1 MKIKAHMSG
10 AILAASIFTAASADA
25 AVTFEIEWAKA
36 GKEISISAENGRVA
50 GITALKGSARVRET
64 AIHVRKADA
73 LRLQCRIEDENMNL
87 GPGSTIVSITNGS
100 ESFSFFLRD
109 VNSGSPVW
117 IPEYQVT
124 VLPEGDGRS
133 YSQVVESIKAKG
145 IVSKMDRIEA
155 SGEASFEEAFR
166 ICRSMSAP
174 IWLGISRDMRRFEIT
189 EELPDLPSTVQNDKR
204 IVPILSYH
212 PFADP
217 DLSTAPLSYNYSFSR
232 GVGPQDNIRRSL
244 EDGVMP
250 ICNSVTD
257 DDGVIYHS
265 KSFVT
270 LERSTLTEE
279 NVKGTH
285 YMISDNNSGGRAWTE
300 EHLVQLRKILAETPP
315 ADEETILTIHTT
327 ITNTAK
333 VPRYAWFKI
342 PYTSFAGGSY
352 EYDPSSGLSTL
363 ADGKVFCISTI
374 DGKPVANEEMA
385 VLLGAGK
392 SIEVDYIIPHS
403 PVSRER
409 ACAMAMKPYE
419 TRFTECKAFWQKKLD
434 AAARIRVPEE
444 RVQNMIQAGLLHLD
458 LVTHGDRDQGT
469 LAANVGVYSPIG
481 TESAPIIQFYESM
494 GLMDEARGCLQYF
507 LDTQQEDGRIVNYF
521 GYTIETGAVLWSLGE
536 YWRYTNDR
544 SWAESIKPQLLKAC
558 RYLMEWRAGN
568 LREELKGRGY
578 GMVDGK
584 VADPEDQFHQF
595 MLNAYSCMGIKR
607 AAEVLEAIG
616 AAEAYAIRKEA
627 EAWRMDIL
635 DSFHASLASSP
646 VVPVSDGSW
655 CPTCSPWAESRTARF
670 LLQKAE
676 NYRSHGTFMVPDGL
690 LGPIH
695 LLFAGIVD
703 PKGVEGRMIMKYY
716 RDVICQDNTLFSQP
730 YYGKHNVIQAQL
742 GMVKPFLNTYYN
754 TVAPHF
760 DHETGTFWEHYFKQ
774 SVHKTHEEAN
784 FLMETRNMLYMECGD
799 TLRMLNVIPRKWMEN
814 GKEIELGSVMSYFG
828 PIDFKA
834 VSHVGENRITAEIT
848 CDPDRAPSTVTI
860 RLPHPDGKK
869 AKSVDVG
876 VYDSETET
884 VTLSDFKGH
893 AAVELSF

>member
-1 MKIKAHMSG
+1 MKDRTICKGIIAL
-10 AILAASIFTAASADA
+10 LALFCAATAEA
-25 AVTFEIEWAKA
+25 AVAIEIEWKA
-36 GKEISISAENGRVA
+36 PGKEIGINVENGQVSSIAAVKGAARIRNANIQMRKA
-50 GITALKGSARVRET
+50 GALRVRC
-64 AIHVRKADA
+64 V
-73 LRLQCRIEDENMNL
+73 IEDERL
-87 GPGSTIVSITNGS
+87 GIGPEATIVSIDNGAQ
-100 ESFSFFLRD
+100 SFSFFLRD
-109 VNSGSPVW
+109 VNGDSPIW

-124 VLPEGDGRS
+124 VLPDGDARS
-133 YSQVVESIKAKG
+133 YGQVVDEIKSRGLA
-145 IVSKMDRIEA
+145 SKDDRIEA
-155 SGEASFEEAFR
+155 AGEASFEEAFR
-166 ICRSMSAP
+166 SCRSMSAP
-174 IWLGISRDMRRFEIT
+174 IWLGISRDMRRFEVT
-189 EELPDLPSTVQNDKR
+189 EELPDLASTVQNDKR
-204 IVPILSYH
+204 VVPILGYH

-217 DLSTAPLSYNYSFSR
+217 DLSPETLSYNYSFSR
-232 GVGPQDNIRRSL
+232 GVGPKDNIRRSL

-250 ICNSVTD
+250 IYLSETD
-257 DDGVIYHS
+257 DDGVIYLS

-285 YMISDNNSGGRAWTE
+285 FMISDSNSGGRAWTE

-352 EYDPSSGLSTL
+352 EYDPASGLSTL
-363 ADGKVFCISTI
+363 ANGKVFCVSMI
-374 DGKPVANEEMA
+374 DGKPVANQEMA

-419 TRFTECKAFWQKKLD
+419 TRFTECKAFWQGKLD

-444 RVQNMIQAGLLHLD
+444 RIQNMIQAGLLHLD

-544 SWAESIKPQLLKAC
+544 AWAESIKPQLLKAC
-558 RYLMEWRAGN
+558 RYLVEWRARN
-568 LREELKGRGY
+568 LKDELRGRGY

-595 MLNAYSCMGIKR
+595 MLNAYSQLGLKR
-607 AAEVLEAIG
+607 AAEVLEALG
-616 AAEAYAIRKEA
+616 AAEAEELRKES
-627 EAWRMDIL
+627 EEWRMDIL
-635 DSFHASLASSP
+635 DSFHARLASSP

-695 LLFAGIVD
+695 LLFAEVVD
-703 PKGVEGRMIMKYY
+703 PLSVEGQMVMKYY
-716 RDVICQDNTLFSQP
+716 KDVICQDNSLFSQP
-730 YYGKHNVIQAQL
+730 YYGKHNIIQAQL

-784 FLMETRNMLYMECGD
+784 FLMETRNMLYMERGD
-799 TLRMLNVIPRKWMEN
+799 TLRMLNVIPRKWMED

-828 PIDFKA
+828 PIEFKA
-834 VSHVGENRITAEIT
+834 VSHVGENRITAEIS

-869 AKSVDVG
+869 AKSVDAG
-876 VYDSETET
+876 VYNSETET

-893 AAVELSF
+893 AAVTLSF